1 MKTRQISGALLGAA
15 IVAASCG
22 GSAKPAT
29 DPLAGKYALGGG
41 GGAIAVVK
49 ALTNRFA
56 QLHPG
61 VNFDVQNLDSTQGV
75 TLVVD
80 GSLDM
85 GFVSREL
92 KAEEK
97 EKLLTEPIG
106 VSGSALAVSSLNSVM
121 NLTRGQARKLLSGE
135 FSDWSMAG
143 GLVGV
148 RPTIIIREPDAATRT
163 ALEAYLFTDH
173 PTYAVGAVVATSI
186 DQTLD
191 ALHSRGDALAMLTVN
206 QRTLGDAQIRLVG
219 LDGIAPT
226 PDNLASGKYPV
237 RRPLYLTYLKDGTKV
252 KPAMKAFLEFVRAPE
267 GQQLIRDNS

>member
-1 MKTRQISGALLGAA
+1 MRGRNTLAVLLLAA
-15 IVAASCG
+15 FVVASCG
-22 GSAKPAT
+22 AAPRAPG

-49 ALTNRFA
+49 ALTARFS

-61 VNFDVQNLDSTQGV
+61 VNFDVQNLDSLQGI

-80 GSLDM
+80 GSLDL

-92 KAEEK
+92 KADEK
-97 EKLLTEPIG
+97 EKVATEPVG
-106 VSGSALAVSSLNSVM
+106 VSGSALAVSSLNPVKD
-121 NLTRGQARKLLSGE
+121 LTRGQARKLLSGE

-148 RPTIIIREPDAATRT
+148 RPLIVIREPEAATRT

-173 PTYAVGAVVATSI
+173 PVYAVGALIVTSI
-186 DQTLD
+186 DITLD
-191 ALHSRGDALAMLTVN
+191 TLHSRGDALAMITVSR
-206 QRTLGDAQIRLVG
+206 QTLADPQIRLVA
-219 LDGIAPT
+219 LDGVAPT
-226 PDNLASGKYPV
+226 AENLASGKYPV

-252 KPAMKAFLEFVRAPE
+252 KPAIKAFLDFVGTGE
-267 GQQLIRDNS
+267 GQQIIRDNS